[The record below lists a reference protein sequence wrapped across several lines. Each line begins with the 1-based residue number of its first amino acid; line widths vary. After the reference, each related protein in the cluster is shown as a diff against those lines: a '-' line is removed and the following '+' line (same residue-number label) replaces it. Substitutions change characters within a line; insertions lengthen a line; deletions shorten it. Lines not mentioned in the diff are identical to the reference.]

1 MELREIR
8 RPLQNTVFYD
18 GECAF
23 CSFQMKVLTRLDW
36 WHRLDLVP
44 LTDPRAGV
52 WAPSLTREQLLEAIH
67 CVTPLGRVYRGAR
80 CLRFVGL
87 RLPMLVPVTLVLWF
101 PGVIWVAE
109 WMYERVA
116 RNRQLLSRWFGC
128 KEVCADSRL
137 TRVSSEKNSDKL

>member
-1 MELREIR
+1 MELREIH
-8 RPLQNTVFYD
+8 RPLRNTVLYD
-18 GECAF
+18 GECSF

-36 WHRLDLVP
+36 WNQFDLLP
-44 LTDPRAGV
+44 LSDPRAAV
-52 WAPSLTREQLLEAIH
+52 LVPSLTREQLLEAIH

-87 RLPMLVPVTLVLWF
+87 RLPMLVPITLVLWF

-109 WMYERVA
+109 RLYQRVA

-128 KEVCADSRL
+128 KGVCADSRL